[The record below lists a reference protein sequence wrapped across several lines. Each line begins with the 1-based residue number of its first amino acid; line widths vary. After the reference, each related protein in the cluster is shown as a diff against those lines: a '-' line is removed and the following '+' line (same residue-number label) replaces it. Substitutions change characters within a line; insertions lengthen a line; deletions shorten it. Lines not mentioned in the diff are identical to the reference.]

1 MRGDVL
7 NSSSNNY
14 GKQYDLMPYES
25 ITAAKSLDSDD
36 SGKVFTLDL
45 AAGFTV
51 TLPAVASVPQG
62 WYCKIVVG
70 TNCTSNSYIITENA
84 TYDTDIIVAQIN
96 ELETDDTQDGP
107 SSTGCT
113 TITLGNALDTIGDT
127 FDIWSNGTNY
137 FVQGTVKLDGG
148 AALA

>member
-1 MRGDVL
+1 MRSDVL

-14 GKQYDLMPYES
+14 GKQYDLLPYES
-25 ITAAKSLDSDD
+25 ITAAKTLDSDD

-51 TLPAVASVPQG
+51 TLPAIASVPEG

-70 TNCTSNSYIITENA
+70 TNCTSGSYIITENA
-84 TYDTDIIVAQIN
+84 TYDTDIIVAQVN
-96 ELETDDTQDGP
+96 ELETDTTEDGP

-113 TITLGNALDTIGDT
+113 TITLGNTVDTVGDT

-137 FVQGTVKLDGG
+137 FVQGTTKLDGG
-148 AALA
+148 AVLA